1 MIDKVYYN
9 GKYIS
14 KKEYIKNLKT
24 TPIINLNKVEKNE
37 IIVKTLDSIIQKC
50 RELKMIDEE
59 DPNIKSLSLK
69 LSALNRV
76 INDYYILLKNKTKK
90 SDIVEIFQKYNYQ
103 GKRVFSDE
111 EIEKIMGHSK
121 KFVDVVDKIEK
132 VETINLGGHADVPGE
147 AVIIKKASISE

>member
-1 MIDKVYYN
+1 
-9 GKYIS
+9 
-14 KKEYIKNLKT
+14 
-24 TPIINLNKVEKNE
+24 
-37 IIVKTLDSIIQKC
+37 
-50 RELKMIDEE
+50 MIDEE

-111 EIEKIMGHSK
+111 EIEKIMSHSK
-121 KFVDVVDKIEK
+121 KFVDVVDKIE
-132 VETINLGGHADVPGE
+132 NLQNKLFKE
-147 AVIIKKASISE
+147 RII

>member
-90 SDIVEIFQKYNYQ
+90 SDKLKFFRNTTIKAN
-103 GKRVFSDE
+103 VFLV
-111 EIEKIMGHSK
+111 MK
-121 KFVDVVDKIEK
+121 K
-132 VETINLGGHADVPGE
+132 L
-147 AVIIKKASISE
+147 IK